1 MAAVDIDDPNLS
13 EAERDLIISNLMKE
27 EAKVTCDPFLK
38 AFKKC
43 AHNRTF
49 SLAWACR
56 KEHRAMKECMDKYYR
71 KADFKLWKE
80 EYLRNLKSDHVYSRP

>member
-38 AFKKC
+38 GKKSWSPSGIGVHLNKKSPPSCPSDQRWKGKKRKKKRNKKNKIKEKKKKLKFK
-43 AHNRTF
+43 
-49 SLAWACR
+49 S
-56 KEHRAMKECMDKYYR
+56 
-71 KADFKLWKE
+71 
-80 EYLRNLKSDHVYSRP
+80 NLS

>member
-1 MAAVDIDDPNLS
+1 MRKPDYASVVCQCRIPGNESSYFAGMLVVCKNQALEIFIYKYPVNNTINL
-13 EAERDLIISNLMKE
+13 INLFN
-27 EAKVTCDPFLK
+27 PFK

-56 KEHRAMKECMDKYYR
+56 KEHRAMKECMDK
-71 KADFKLWKE
+71 
-80 EYLRNLKSDHVYSRP
+80 